1 MERTKRK
8 MAQGIFN
15 SVTVTENE
23 SETEGAAKWNEGKWR
38 DGAPEALNWG
48 CQFLQGCSW
57 DVTLVSFLQ
66 TRWDRKTGIEEM
78 SLWTPHRSNGLCE
91 SHSNP

>member
-8 MAQGIFN
+8 IAQGIFN

-23 SETEGAAKWNEGKWR
+23 TETEGAAKWNEGKWR

-48 CQFLQGCSW
+48 CFYKAAVG
-57 DVTLVSFLQ
+57 
-66 TRWDRKTGIEEM
+66 M
-78 SLWTPHRSNGLCE
+78 SLWYLFCRHDGTERRRQE
-91 SHSNP
+91 